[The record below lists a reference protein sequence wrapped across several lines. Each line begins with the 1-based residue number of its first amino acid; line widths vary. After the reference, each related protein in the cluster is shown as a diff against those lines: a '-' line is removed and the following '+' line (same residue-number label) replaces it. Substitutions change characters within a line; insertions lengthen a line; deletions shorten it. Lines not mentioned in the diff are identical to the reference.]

1 MIRFLIRA
9 ALVVLVFVTVL
20 AVARGQPTPEPA
32 AVIVQAAHE
41 SGLSA
46 KGSDLT
52 WPTAAAVTA
61 WRFIDL
67 LHKAVDQLVI
77 LCNKWLDIFGR
88 WLDKTE
94 GRIPISI
101 RQTAVSTHT
110 EVDPDP
116 TKPIIVN
123 TTEYTGPDRRQK
135 ARRKPSLVE
144 RDDDPNN
151 R

>member
-1 MIRFLIRA
+1 MIRFVCRVVLIT
-9 ALVVLVFVTVL
+9 LVFVATF
-20 AVARGQPTPEPA
+20 A
-32 AVIVQAAHE
+32 AVRAQAQEPVTTIVQAAHE

-67 LHKAVDQLVI
+67 LHKAVDRLEAF
-77 LCNKWLDIFGR
+77 CTR
-88 WLDKTE
+88 WMDRTE
-94 GRIPISI
+94 GRIPISV
-101 RQTAVSTHT
+101 RYTAVSTHT

-116 TKPIIVN
+116 TKPIMVS
-123 TTEYTGPDRRQK
+123 TSEYQGPDRRQ
-135 ARRKPSLVE
+135 RGSRSRPRVVEDE
-144 RDDDPNN
+144 RDPEQ